1 MTKIIMKSLLAAL
14 LLLPMMANAGTVQG
28 KLNGLSCAVANVF
41 CPIDKLD
48 PYVALEKDFVV
59 QQADGSFY
67 LLPNVDRAVKARLV
81 LDDVT
86 VTGDVNEKYKT
97 VNAESIAVN
106 GKVVW
111 SREMEEDLQKQLFK
125 GSQ

>member
-1 MTKIIMKSLLAAL
+1 
-14 LLLPMMANAGTVQG
+14 
-28 KLNGLSCAVANVF
+28 
-41 CPIDKLD
+41 
-48 PYVALEKDFVV
+48 
-59 QQADGSFY
+59 
-67 LLPNVDRAVKARLV
+67 VKARLV

-111 SREMEEDLQKQLFK
+111 SREMEEDLQKQLFR